1 MAEEI
6 ERWIAVYKDLVDAK
20 KVMLKSAEGRIAE
33 ASPEARR
40 EFRRTD
46 ATVLAAERRRLERR
60 IAFWR
65 RQSRALEAKND

>member
-1 MAEEI
+1 VAEEI

-33 ASPEARR
+33 ASAEARR